1 MEEALAAQEAEEL
14 SEDQTSSPTPG
25 VSTSIS
31 WMTTGQKQLCGK
43 VVRRVATQRVVRIGR
58 NPLHVREGG
67 GGNVWSKKRTGAGR
81 RTGLSLPGDANRRW
95 RRRKPPKAKDET
107 GQTMQ
112 FQRAQ
117 NDQAVRVDEPSGRSI
132 WILYG
137 DKSGIQMVRFQH
149 SPDMPTLITR
159 VQGVAR

>member
-1 MEEALAAQEAEEL
+1 MEEAWAAQEAEEL

-67 GGNVWSKKRTGAGR
+67 GGNVWFQEEDGGR
-81 RTGLSLPGDANRRW
+81 AEDGTVTP
-95 RRRKPPKAKDET
+95 RRRKPQVAETQAAKSE
-107 GQTMQ
+107 G
-112 FQRAQ
+112 RNWP
-117 NDQAVRVDEPSGRSI
+117 NDAIPEGSE
-132 WILYG
+132 
-137 DKSGIQMVRFQH
+137 
-149 SPDMPTLITR
+149 
-159 VQGVAR
+159 